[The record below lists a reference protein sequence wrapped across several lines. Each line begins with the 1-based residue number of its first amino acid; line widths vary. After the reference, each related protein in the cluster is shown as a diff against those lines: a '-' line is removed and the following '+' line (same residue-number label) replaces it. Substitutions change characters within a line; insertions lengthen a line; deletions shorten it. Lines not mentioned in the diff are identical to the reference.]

1 MLKDHRLEVESRAL
15 QRRRRKEMAHA
26 FGDFIAGVAPWDW
39 FINPITF
46 RDGWRPS
53 ECRRALTNPVTPPI
67 LRKKR
72 VEEKFRVGNYAVY
85 GPDPRIEKHRPSS
98 RNNVSSGAPVPDAA
112 IAFIQEYFAL
122 LQAAADAPIGWMIAE
137 EFGRLGGRW
146 HCHALVTGVSKLLRK
161 EWWRKAYELFGRS
174 RIEPFD
180 PERGAAFYAA
190 KYASKALGGIHF
202 GGTLAGVDLSTSRVP
217 SKKGGAIDVVKS
229 ADSPKGYF
237 HNSMSRWHR

>member
-15 QRRRRKEMAHA
+15 QRRRRKKLAHA

-53 ECRRALTNPVTPPI
+53 ECRRGLTNPGTPPI

-72 VEEKFRVGNYAVY
+72 VEERFRIGNYAVY
-85 GPDPRIEKHRPSS
+85 GPDPRIEQYRPSS

-122 LQAAADAPIGWMIAE
+122 LQAAADGPIGWMIAE

-146 HCHALVTGVSKLLRK
+146 HCHALVTGVSKLRRT
-161 EWWRKAYELFGRS
+161 EWWRKAYQLFGRS
-174 RIEPFD
+174 RTC
-180 PERGAAFYAA
+180 
-190 KYASKALGGIHF
+190 L
-202 GGTLAGVDLSTSRVP
+202 LASRVRIP
-217 SKKGGAIDVVKS
+217 PPPPTF
-229 ADSPKGYF
+229 PKGTSDALSYYKSVPF
-237 HNSMSRWHR
+237 VIRNKNTTCVGRSRT